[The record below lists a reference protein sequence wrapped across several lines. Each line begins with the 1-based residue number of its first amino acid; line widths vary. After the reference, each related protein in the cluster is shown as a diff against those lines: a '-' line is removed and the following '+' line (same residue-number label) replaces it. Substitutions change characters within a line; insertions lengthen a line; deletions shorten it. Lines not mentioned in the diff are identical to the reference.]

1 MVTTTTPKPVACTLL
16 LLHICLFFVASHSL
30 AKDNMTVFST
40 SSSEDHSYHQNS
52 SSSSTTKTYGGAFD
66 NTGRPSTTQG
76 AKNWCG
82 KPLGGS
88 YKPNSDVGASN
99 PALLSRP
106 LLNLQCTPK
115 LNPYTEA
122 DDPQI
127 SSLIVD
133 AGLTYYPMEGAVE
146 ISEKV
151 QQLQVVIINTNTSQ
165 AVTAGIVGVNTFGNQ
180 FQFPL
185 TTLGNASTDSYQ
197 IICQA
202 YSHDEFI
209 AESSLS
215 LKYLPDLSQKG
226 MGEAV
231 RINSESGTLMVTNDK
246 GSLQTLIPFGF
257 AVDYSKSYSPTEMT
271 ELINSLQEL
280 NVNTVQ
286 LILARQGAN
295 DISQLREFIRALGKA
310 GIWIQYDLRNVYW
323 NKELVA
329 SHIEVAR
336 RHPNVLLYHTAM
348 EPDGLGTE
356 VRGIHETSESVKQHD
371 PYHPVSLTLTCE
383 DYQFANYT
391 SGNDII
397 LTNPFVIG
405 VDKRSPGDVTPSNST
420 YGSSTCDNCRGSFL
434 DLVNRIRIFR
444 NRRHALRKDRT
455 MQIWGVPQ
463 ANSVQNGVNQVPTG
477 EQFLLMCTTYL
488 IEGAVGLMTWNDKMN
503 FSPDLKKAIQTMG
516 ASLPQ
521 IGRYLEIPQSFLPLP
536 PVTSYPNDTFIA
548 NIWLNQAD
556 QTILVMV
563 ANLAPKQVSWEVNP
577 PAFNFNSTTQLQTSW
592 LYVSEKSQ
600 HPQIGQKEDHL
611 SLKGRMN
618 GYGFGAWII
627 QAKST
632 LDNTIEAVSP
642 LNTWNTQ

>member
-88 YKPNSDVGASN
+88 FKPNSDVGASN

-503 FSPDLKKAIQTMG
+503 FSPDLKKAIQTIG

>member
-1 MVTTTTPKPVACTLL
+1 
-16 LLHICLFFVASHSL
+16 
-30 AKDNMTVFST
+30 MTVFST

-52 SSSSTTKTYGGAFD
+52 SSSATTKTYGGAFD

-88 YKPNSDVGASN
+88 FKPNSDVGASN

-323 NKELVA
+323 NKELMA

-503 FSPDLKKAIQTMG
+503 FSPDLKKAIQTIG

>member
-1 MVTTTTPKPVACTLL
+1 
-16 LLHICLFFVASHSL
+16 
-30 AKDNMTVFST
+30 MTVFST

-88 YKPNSDVGASN
+88 SN
-99 PALLSRP
+99 RIAMWEHPTPHFYLDR
-106 LLNLQCTPK
+106 LNLQCTPK

-151 QQLQVVIINTNTSQ
+151 PQLQVVIINTNTSQ

-371 PYHPVSLTLTCE
+371 PYHPVSLWKR
-383 DYQFANYT
+383 Y
-391 SGNDII
+391 I

-503 FSPDLKKAIQTMG
+503 FSPDLKKAIQTIG

>member
-1 MVTTTTPKPVACTLL
+1 MISLTVIPSSLSFFVLPSLLCGSPPKMVTTTTPKPVACTLL

-52 SSSSTTKTYGGAFD
+52 SSSATTKTYGGAFD
-66 NTGRPSTTQG
+66 NTGYVPWVYLLHNFHSDFKFAFDSRPSTTQG

-88 YKPNSDVGASN
+88 FKPNSDVGASN

-165 AVTAGIVGVNTFGNQ
+165 AVTAGIVGHRLLSNHM
-180 FQFPL
+180 P
-185 TTLGNASTDSYQ
+185 
-197 IICQA
+197 A

-323 NKELVA
+323 NKELMA

-434 DLVNRIRIFR
+434 DLV
-444 NRRHALRKDRT
+444 
-455 MQIWGVPQ
+455 
-463 ANSVQNGVNQVPTG
+463 PTG

-503 FSPDLKKAIQTMG
+503 FSPDLKKAIQTIG

>member
-52 SSSSTTKTYGGAFD
+52 SSSATTKTYGGAFD

-88 YKPNSDVGASN
+88 FKPNSDVGASN

-323 NKELVA
+323 NKELMA

-503 FSPDLKKAIQTMG
+503 FSPDLKKAIQTIG

>member
-1 MVTTTTPKPVACTLL
+1 
-16 LLHICLFFVASHSL
+16 
-30 AKDNMTVFST
+30 MTVFST

-323 NKELVA
+323 NKELMA

-503 FSPDLKKAIQTMG
+503 FSPDLKKAIQTIG

>member
-52 SSSSTTKTYGGAFD
+52 SSSATTKTYGGAFD

-88 YKPNSDVGASN
+88 FKPNSDVGASN

-133 AGLTYYPMEGAVE
+133 AGLTYYPMEGA
-146 ISEKV
+146 
-151 QQLQVVIINTNTSQ
+151 
-165 AVTAGIVGVNTFGNQ
+165 

-280 NVNTVQ
+280 NVNT
-286 LILARQGAN
+286 
-295 DISQLREFIRALGKA
+295 A

-323 NKELVA
+323 NKELMA

-503 FSPDLKKAIQTMG
+503 FSPDLKKAIQTIG